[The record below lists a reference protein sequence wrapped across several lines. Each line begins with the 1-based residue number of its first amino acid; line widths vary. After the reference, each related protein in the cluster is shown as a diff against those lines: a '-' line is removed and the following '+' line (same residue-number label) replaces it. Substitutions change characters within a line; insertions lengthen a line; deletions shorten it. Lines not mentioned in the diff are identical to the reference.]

1 MSLLA
6 VRFEKRHFPR
16 KGLTNPVDTNSIR
29 GYDRERIP
37 QAPPCRAELQIWSF
51 LPERFGGMSMQ
62 RILSK
67 KRAFSIIDHFPRSG
81 VLVVGDIMVDHF
93 IWGRVSR
100 ISPEAPVP
108 VVEVSRDNF
117 MLGGC
122 ANVLNNIFAMGGRV
136 YLAGV
141 VGDDETGTRLIS
153 EFRSRGMDTG
163 GIVVEKDR
171 PTTLKTR
178 IVAHGQQMVRFDR
191 EDRRPVKAKSIRKMV
206 SYIQSIKNDIGAL
219 VISDYSKG
227 AVTRSLLD
235 GIRKVI
241 ADRPIFTCVDPKAKD
256 FSLYEGFDLITP
268 NHHEAGHAAG
278 EEIQNGQDHLRVGMK
293 LMQKFSFQAILITRG
308 ESGMSLFEK
317 DGRVRH
323 TEFPAEAR
331 EVFDVTGAGDTVI
344 GIFALCMAAGAS
356 VREAAYLANQAA
368 GIVVGKV
375 GTATVTREE
384 LKRVL

>member
-1 MSLLA
+1 M
-6 VRFEKRHFPR
+6 K
-16 KGLTNPVDTNSIR
+16 
-29 GYDRERIP
+29 
-37 QAPPCRAELQIWSF
+37 
-51 LPERFGGMSMQ
+51 

-67 KRAFSIIDHFPRSG
+67 KKAFSIIENFSHSG

-141 VGDDETGTRLIS
+141 IGDDETGMRLIS
-153 EFRSRGMDTG
+153 DFGSRGMDTG

-191 EDRRPVKAKSIRKMV
+191 ENRKPVQAKSVRKML
-206 SYIQSIKNDIGAL
+206 SYIQSIRDDLGAV

-227 AVTRSLLD
+227 AVTRPLLD

-241 ADRPIFTCVDPKAKD
+241 ADRPIFTCVDPKQKD
-256 FSLYEGFDLITP
+256 FTLYEGFDLITP
-268 NHHEAGHAAG
+268 NNHEAGHAAG
-278 EEIQNGQDHLRVGMK
+278 EEIQNGQNHLRVGMK
-293 LMQKFSFQAILITRG
+293 LMEKFSFRAILITRG

-317 DGRVRH
+317 EGRVKH
-323 TEFPAEAR
+323 TEFPAQAR

-344 GIFALCMAAGAS
+344 GILALCMAAGAS
-356 VREAAYLANQAA
+356 VREAAYLANHAA

-375 GTATVTREE
+375 GTATVTPEE
-384 LKRVL
+384 LKRAL